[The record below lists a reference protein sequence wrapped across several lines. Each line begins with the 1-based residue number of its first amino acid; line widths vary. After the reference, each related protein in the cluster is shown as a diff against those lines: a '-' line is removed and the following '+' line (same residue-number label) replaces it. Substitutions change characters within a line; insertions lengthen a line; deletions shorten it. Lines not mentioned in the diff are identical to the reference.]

1 MLYIRL
7 NIAIVLTKRRTYK
20 AGGTRCK
27 GVTLQK
33 DPRKKYVTYDP
44 HDYICGFAVIPSL
57 KKTTEDWSDYG
68 RPHNL
73 IHTGLNSISLMDSTC
88 ANMHWAN
95 CTFLKMWSH
104 SRRRHHTPLNSLAVV
119 NLVALSDH
127 KFGGCPLTR
136 SLSSLESL
144 SLSKFAYDD
153 SFEKIILTSQAI
165 CPTRF

>member
-1 MLYIRL
+1 MQGCNFAKRSSQKIRHIRSSRL
-7 NIAIVLTKRRTYK
+7 HIRIRRYP
-20 AGGTRCK
+20 
-27 GVTLQK
+27 LSQK
-33 DPRKKYVTYDP
+33 
-44 HDYICGFAVIPSL
+44 
-57 KKTTEDWSDYG
+57 DYG

-95 CTFLKMWSH
+95 CTFLKVWSH

-127 KFGGCPLTR
+127 KFGGCPLNR
-136 SLSSLESL
+136 SLSLLGSL

>member
-1 MLYIRL
+1 LKEQ
-7 NIAIVLTKRRTYK
+7 THK
-20 AGGTRCK
+20 AGGTRWK

-44 HDYICGFAVIPSL
+44 HDYIYGFAVIPSL
-57 KKTTEDWSDYG
+57 KKTTED
-68 RPHNL
+68 HNL
-73 IHTGLNSISLMDSTC
+73 SHTGLNSISLMDSTC

-95 CTFLKMWSH
+95 CTFLKVWSH

-127 KFGGCPLTR
+127 KFGGCPLNR
-136 SLSSLESL
+136 SLSLLGSL